1 MHRRDLLRTVAGG
14 LTASALKSASWGAE
28 PTAVKTTQLGVVI
41 YCCGILQQTRR
52 ASGQAGDLADPLTFL
67 EHCRQLGA
75 GGIQT
80 SLGVRDD
87 AYASRLREQ
96 AERYQMFVE
105 STLELPRN
113 EADRERFEAE
123 VRTAKRAGADV
134 ARVVLLPGRRYERF
148 SSLQEFREFADLGL
162 KSLQLAEPIAARH
175 AVRLAVEN
183 HKDHRIQEKLAV
195 LKQLSSEHVGV
206 CVDVGNN
213 LALLE
218 DPQETVTAFAPW
230 ACAVHLKDHFVREFE
245 NGFLL
250 ADAALGDGFLD
261 LPQLVA
267 ILRKAN
273 PGIHFCLETIT
284 RDPLRV
290 PCLTDKY
297 WATFSDL
304 PGRDL
309 ARTLRTVRAHTASAL
324 LEPSRLSLQ
333 EQVTLEQE
341 TVRKSLAYA
350 REQLNL

>member
-1 MHRRDLLRTVAGG
+1 MHRRDLLRTLAGG
-14 LTASALKSASWGAE
+14 LTASALNSASWGADS
-28 PTAVKTTQLGVVI
+28 TAVATTQLGVVI
-41 YCCGILQQTRR
+41 YCCGILQQSRR
-52 ASGQAGDLADPLTFL
+52 ASGQGGDLADPLKFL
-67 EHCRQLGA
+67 EHCHQLGA

-80 SLGVRDD
+80 SLGVRDE
-87 AYASRLREQ
+87 AYTARLREQ

-105 STLELPRN
+105 GTLELPRN

-134 ARVVLLPGRRYERF
+134 ARVVMLPGRRYERF
-148 SSLQEFREFADLGL
+148 SSLQEFREFAERGL
-162 KSLQLAEPIAARH
+162 KSLQWAEPIAARH
-175 AVRLAVEN
+175 AMRLAVEN

-230 ACAVHLKDHFVREFE
+230 ACTVHLKDHAVRESE
-245 NGFLL
+245 DGFLL
-250 ADAALGDGFLD
+250 ADAALGDGFFD
-261 LPQLVA
+261 LQQLVA
-267 ILRKAN
+267 ILRKAK
-273 PGIHFCLETIT
+273 PKIHFCLETIT

-297 WATFSDL
+297 WATLSDV

-309 ARTLRTVRAHTASAL
+309 ARTLRTVRAHTASAMR
-324 LEPSRLSLQ
+324 EPSRMALQ
-333 EQVTLEQE
+333 EQITLEQE
-341 TVRKSLAYA
+341 TVRKSLAYG
-350 REQLNL
+350 REQLDL